1 MTVASALFCKHIG
14 GCSLGLPAWVSS
26 GLTRAAPA
34 LELVVLQL
42 TVLLLALL
50 ARRTLTDRP
59 LHSSQTLTDR
69 TLRSSQRWQY

>member
-26 GLTRAAPA
+26 GLTRAVPA
-34 LELVVLQL
+34 LELLVLQL

-50 ARRTLTDRP
+50 ARQTLTDRP
-59 LHSSQTLTDR
+59 LHSQNLTDR